1 MRKLS
6 LVLLVLMSAS
16 SAGACDICGCSAMD
30 QRVGVLP
37 DYRKSIVSIGLFHRT
52 FTSTH
57 PPLFS
62 WETPVDSEEFFT
74 TLDIG
79 ARYFV
84 NEHWLLM
91 AALPVNHYRQE
102 EEGLTRQLT
111 GVGDLAIGAGRLFSF
126 GDAGRNRGAQVL
138 VSAMAK
144 LPTGRF
150 DAVAGSDAFI
160 VPNLQ
165 PGSGS
170 WDALFN
176 VNYMQRLGHWGLQT
190 QASARYNT
198 VNRSDYRFGHR
209 ANGAV
214 KLLRFIE
221 SERAEG
227 GVLIPGVEVVT
238 SVAGRDLLD
247 VTKNEL
253 NPLSG
258 GQMTLVN
265 LGFDYFRGP
274 LGLSVAAGKPVH
286 QNLADGMLQQ
296 RWAASAAVTFMF

>member
-1 MRKLS
+1 
-6 LVLLVLMSAS
+6 
-16 SAGACDICGCSAMD
+16 MD
-30 QRVGVLP
+30 QRIGVLP

-62 WETPVDSEEFFT
+62 WETPVDSEEYFSTF
-74 TLDIG
+74 DIG

-84 NEHWLLM
+84 NEHWLVV

-102 EEGLTRQLT
+102 EVGLTRQLT
-111 GVGDLAIGAGRLFSF
+111 GVGDLTLGAGRLFSF
-126 GDAGRNRGAQVL
+126 GSPDRNRGAQVL

-221 SERAEG
+221 SERVEG

-247 VTKNEL
+247 ATKNEL

-274 LGLSVAAGKPVH
+274 LGLSVAVGKPVH